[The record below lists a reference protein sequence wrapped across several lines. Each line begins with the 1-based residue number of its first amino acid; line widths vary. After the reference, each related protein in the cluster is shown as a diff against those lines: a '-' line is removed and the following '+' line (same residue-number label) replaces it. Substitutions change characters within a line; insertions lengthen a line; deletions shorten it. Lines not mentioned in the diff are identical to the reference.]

1 MGMLR
6 RLGPW
11 CLLLLAGCASA
22 SFTSST
28 LGERAVF
35 RVGDIAEFRAEDL
48 RVGFTA
54 VREDS
59 RCPPDVVCFWE
70 GAATVVAWAEKDS
83 LPRQEVV
90 LSTTDRT
97 GHSKRADYLG
107 YQIELLDVAPPNSG
121 SVQQSDYRVTLVVR
135 AK

>member
-70 GAATVVAWAEKDS
+70 GAATVVAWRRRIHCHDKKWSCPQPTELAIRNERTTS
-83 LPRQEVV
+83 ATRSNCWMWRLPIRERSAV
-90 LSTTDRT
+90 
-97 GHSKRADYLG
+97 
-107 YQIELLDVAPPNSG
+107 
-121 SVQQSDYRVTLVVR
+121 
-135 AK
+135 